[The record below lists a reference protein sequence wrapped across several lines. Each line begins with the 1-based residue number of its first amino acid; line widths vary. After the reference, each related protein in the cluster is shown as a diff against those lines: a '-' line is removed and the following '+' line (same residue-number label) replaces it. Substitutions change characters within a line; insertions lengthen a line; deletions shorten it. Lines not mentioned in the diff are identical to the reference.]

1 MKTLLKFTAATLCVS
16 LLAACSNDQPAA
28 NTETAANP
36 NSSTAQRELIIATE
50 SSFKPF
56 SYLDNQGQLVGF
68 EIDLANAL
76 CEQMQADC
84 QIVSQDWDSL
94 IPSLNAN
101 KSDAIMAGMSITEER
116 LNAVDFSEPYFDNT
130 LVLIGKKGNA
140 ATIDDIAG
148 KTVATQQ
155 ATVSA
160 EYLQKNYPDAIIKT
174 YDKQD
179 NAYLDLTAGRAEFM
193 LSDVVPAADWLTTD
207 AGSEFEIKGAP
218 IDIGDKVGIAVRKGN
233 PLKADFDA
241 ALASL
246 KTNGKYDEIVAK
258 YFDSQAVGQ

>member
-1 MKTLLKFTAATLCVS
+1 MTTVLKFTTAAFCVS
-16 LLAACSNDQPAA
+16 LLAACSNESTT
-28 NTETAANP
+28 NTKTAAAP
-36 NSSTAQRELIIATE
+36 NSSTSQKELIIATE

-56 SYLDNQGQLVGF
+56 SYLDKQGQLVGF

-76 CEQMQADC
+76 CKQMQADC

-101 KSDAIMAGMSITEER
+101 KSDAVMAGMSITEER

-130 LVLIGKKGNA
+130 LVLIGKKDNT
-140 ATIDDIAG
+140 ATINDIAG
-148 KTVATQQ
+148 KAVATQQ

-160 EYLQKNYPDAIIKT
+160 EYLQKHYPDANIKT

-179 NAYLDLTAGRAEFM
+179 NAYLDLTAGRVEFM
-193 LSDVVPAADWLTTD
+193 LSDVVPATDWLATE
-207 AGSEFEIKGAP
+207 AGSEFEIKGMP
-218 IDIGDKVGIAVRKGN
+218 IDIGDKVGIAVRKDSS
-233 PLKADFDA
+233 LKADFDA

-258 YFDSQAVGQ
+258 YFNSQALGQ

>member
-1 MKTLLKFTAATLCVS
+1 MTTVLKFTTAAFCVS
-16 LLAACSNDQPAA
+16 LLAACSNESTT
-28 NTETAANP
+28 NTKTTAAP
-36 NSSTAQRELIIATE
+36 NSSTSQKELIIATE

-56 SYLDNQGQLVGF
+56 SYLDKQGQLVGF

-76 CEQMQADC
+76 CKQMQADC

-130 LVLIGKKGNA
+130 LVLIGKKDNT
-140 ATIDDIAG
+140 ATINDIAG
-148 KTVATQQ
+148 KAVATQQ

-160 EYLQKNYPDAIIKT
+160 EYLQKHYPDANIKT

-179 NAYLDLTAGRAEFM
+179 NAYLDLTAGRVEFM
-193 LSDVVPAADWLTTD
+193 LSDVVPATDWLATE
-207 AGSEFEIKGAP
+207 AGSEFEIK
-218 IDIGDKVGIAVRKGN
+218 
-233 PLKADFDA
+233 L
-241 ALASL
+241 SL
-246 KTNGKYDEIVAK
+246 IHI
-258 YFDSQAVGQ
+258 